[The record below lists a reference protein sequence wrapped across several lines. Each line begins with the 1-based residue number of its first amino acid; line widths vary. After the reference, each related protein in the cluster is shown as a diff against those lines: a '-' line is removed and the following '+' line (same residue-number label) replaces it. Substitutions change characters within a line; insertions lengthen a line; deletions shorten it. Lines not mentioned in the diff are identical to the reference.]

1 MTYRTLDHTADLA
14 IEVTAGSLDEL
25 FAESILAMTDCITRL
40 DRVVAEESHQ
50 VSLAAPDLDQ
60 LLVGLLN
67 EVVYLHETEALVLSR
82 EASLS
87 VSETDSGWSIA
98 GTLSGE
104 EFDLDRHGLKTLIKA
119 VDVSPV
125 ECSAHAGWLGCQDRL
140 RSLIR
145 PLWVGVGRDWLAVD
159 RRPD

>member
-25 FAESILAMTDCITRL
+25 FAESILAMTDCMTRL

-50 VSLAAPDLDQ
+50 VSLVAPDLDQ

-67 EVVYLHETEALVLSR
+67 EVVYLHETEALVLSQ
-82 EASLS
+82 ASLS
-87 VSETDSGWSIA
+87 VTETDPGWSIA

-119 VDVSPV
+119 VTYHQLSVQPTP
-125 ECSAHAGWLGCQDRL
+125 AGWVARIVFDL
-140 RSLIR
+140 
-145 PLWVGVGRDWLAVD
+145 
-159 RRPD
+159 